1 MFLLFCLFI
10 GARCRALVSYVY
22 YYNSNSTDPD
32 YDNLEFFLTHAAIQS
47 STVDVDFVFSVIGN
61 SSVTPLLQELAP
73 LQNVLVIEND
83 VNRGTDLCTHC
94 HTLSKYKKPRHDIF
108 VFLNSGVRG
117 PFLRVAASNALDWLS
132 VFANKLS
139 ANV

>member
-73 LQNVLVIEND
+73 LQNVLVIETAAPICAHT
-83 VNRGTDLCTHC
+83 VTHSPS
-94 HTLSKYKKPRHDIF
+94 TK
-108 VFLNSGVRG
+108 N
-117 PFLRVAASNALDWLS
+117 LDTTYLYS
-132 VFANKLS
+132 
-139 ANV
+139 